1 MRANAVLDYVR
12 DVAAHGDR
20 VFAATLLAQA
30 LVVQEYDQW
39 RAIELAVDYLN
50 LTDVEIDAVLARWRA
65 DNETE

>member
-1 MRANAVLDYVR
+1 MQSNNVLAYVK

-20 VFAATLLAQA
+20 VLAATLLAQA

-50 LTDVEIDAVLARWRA
+50 LSDEEIDAVLARW
-65 DNETE
+65 EEC